1 MTTNYVTEAHKV
13 DFLSAIGRHRK
24 DDGRSGI
31 FVYPRWA
38 GTPRMG
44 DAITVTLWQSGATSY
59 GEPESMPEAGFN
71 PDDPT
76 GAFKQGPLGPHP
88 IKLQG
93 SSVQPGSSPTIPK
106 SDMTRIHPG
115 IHQINS
121 FQRQIQTWPPLNG
134 N

>member
-1 MTTNYVTEAHKV
+1 MADRFEPRTFQIVIEGIAKNHFIYPHFRAFIGTDSDSPTVLMTTNYVTEAHKV
-13 DFLSAIGRHRK
+13 DFLSAMGGTRK

-31 FVYPRWA
+31 FVYARWA

-76 GAFKQGPLGPHP
+76 GAFKQGPVGPHP
-88 IKLQG
+88 IK
-93 SSVQPGSSPTIPK
+93 
-106 SDMTRIHPG
+106 
-115 IHQINS
+115 
-121 FQRQIQTWPPLNG
+121 
-134 N
+134 